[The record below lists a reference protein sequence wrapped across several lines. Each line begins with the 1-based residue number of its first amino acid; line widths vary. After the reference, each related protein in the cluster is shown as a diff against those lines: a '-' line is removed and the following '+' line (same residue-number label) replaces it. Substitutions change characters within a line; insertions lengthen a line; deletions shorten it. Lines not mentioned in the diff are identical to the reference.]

1 MLWPF
6 QKNLCS
12 ITLVIF
18 LIIVFGGL
26 ILSPSFF
33 LFEKVQA
40 ENFQSSV
47 TITVCGNEK
56 VEGDEECDDGNLDN
70 TDSCLN
76 TCLDASCGDG
86 YLWSGVEECDD
97 GNTVS
102 GDGCSSSCKTEV
114 PARPPPTG
122 GGGGT
127 VPPLVE
133 TKVIIQGKAYPSSL
147 ITVLKD
153 GKIALTTKADA
164 RANFKVEISNITA
177 GIYTFGVW
185 AEDSK
190 KRRSITFTF
199 TTFIR
204 SKTIT
209 TIGGIF
215 IPPTIEL
222 SKVGLQRGETLNI
235 LGQTAPKSEISIF
248 ISSPGE
254 GIVKKTEAELDGTWF
269 YAFDTTPL
277 EEGSHT
283 SQAKAVCPEDLLSSF
298 SKLLSF
304 YIGGEAIHGLCPG
317 ADFNKDSRVNLVDF
331 SILLYWWGK
340 VNSCVD
346 QNQNGI
352 VNITDFSIMLY
363 YWTG

>member
-6 QKNLCS
+6 QKNLYL
-12 ITLVIF
+12 ITVITF
-18 LIIVFGGL
+18 LIVVFEGL
-26 ILSPSFF
+26 ILSPYFF
-33 LFEKVQA
+33 LSKEALASTTIQTSVV
-40 ENFQSSV
+40 V
-47 TITVCGNEK
+47 TICGNET
-56 VEGDEECDDGNLDN
+56 VDAGEECDDGNSDN

-76 TCLDASCGDG
+76 TCLNASCGDG

-114 PARPPPTG
+114 PFRPPSG
-122 GGGGT
+122 GGA
-127 VPPLVE
+127 VIPPLVE

-185 AEDSK
+185 AKDKEG
-190 KRRSITFTF
+190 RRSITFTF

-248 ISSPGE
+248 ISSPGQ
-254 GIVKKTEAELDGTWF
+254 GIIKKTQAELDGTWF

-283 SQAKAVCPEDLLSSF
+283 SQAKAVSPEDLLSSF

-317 ADFNKDSRVNLVDF
+317 ADFNKDGRVNLVDF